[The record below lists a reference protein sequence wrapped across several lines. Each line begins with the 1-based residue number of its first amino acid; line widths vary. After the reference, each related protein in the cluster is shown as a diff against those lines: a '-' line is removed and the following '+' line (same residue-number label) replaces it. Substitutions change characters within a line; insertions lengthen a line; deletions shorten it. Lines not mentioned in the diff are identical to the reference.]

1 MLTLQKSQK
10 LIAQALQIAER
21 QTAQIAVAIC
31 DSHGELICFSRMDNC
46 SLQAAVLAK
55 NKAYTSARDRQPSGD
70 LGAWAK
76 ETGKDMGYWSDPK
89 FTGIM
94 GGLPIYIADQLV
106 GAIGVSG
113 LNEQEDQALAAK
125 ALEIL
130 VQ

>member
-1 MLTLQKSQK
+1 MLTLLQSQK
-10 LIAQALQIAER
+10 LIATALQIAEQ

-31 DSHGELICFSRMDNC
+31 DDHGELICFARMDDT

-55 NKAYTSARDRQPSGD
+55 NKAYTSARDRQPSGN

-76 ETGKDMGYWSDPK
+76 ETGKDMGYWTDPK

-94 GGLPIYIADQLV
+94 GGLPIYIDNKLV

-113 LNEQEDQALAAK
+113 LSEQDDQALATK
-125 ALEIL
+125 ALASL
-130 VQ
+130 